1 MSLILV
7 STPALAISARVE
19 NELDRLGPE
28 EKLEQRCDV
37 EALGRIDEARK
48 DMNPDKVIAYTF
60 KPTEHHGT
68 TLDAPGAAFRSR
80 GHWYRLSYHC
90 VTKSDELQVTSFSF
104 KIGKEIPRTSWDR
117 LYLYP

>member
-1 MSLILV
+1 MLAA
-7 STPALAISARVE
+7 TPALALNARIE
-19 NELDRLGPE
+19 NELDRLDPE

-37 EALGRIDEARK
+37 EALNRIDQARK

-60 KPTEHHGT
+60 APTQMNGT
-68 TLDAPGAAFRSR
+68 TIDAPGAAVRSH

-90 VTKSDELQVTSFSF
+90 VTENDELAIKSFSF
-104 KIGKEIPRTSWDR
+104 KIGKEIPRKAWDR